1 MPEIHGSIT
10 LADMSLKFACDNGQC
25 EYTVTFEV
33 APGHT
38 SSTTRVVPQ
47 AAFLKALSIAVHND
61 GTPDY
66 QADYPD
72 AESVQPSDSNHRWI
86 P

>member
-1 MPEIHGSIT
+1 MAEIHGKIT
-10 LADMSLKFACDNGQC
+10 LADMTLQFACDNGEC
-25 EYTVTFEV
+25 EYTVSFEV
-33 APGHT
+33 KPGHT

-47 AAFLKALSIAVHND
+47 AAFLKALAIAVHND
-61 GTPDY
+61 GMPDY

-72 AESVQPSDSNHRWI
+72 AESVQPSAMDHRWI